1 MAKKDST
8 TKKTE
13 IGIATP
19 EPERS
24 AGPESVYNAQEKL
37 RMIIAFAYLGKR
49 AFMDGHLTNEGWH
62 QYFSEVDCPDGQYDL
77 DSLAEFAF
85 DGLLRMASEVWN
97 MLNDPKDVVEG
108 KVIDRTQAA
117 PGGGE

>member
-1 MAKKDST
+1 MAKKDSN
-8 TKKTE
+8 TKKSE

-19 EPERS
+19 EPGWS

-49 AFMDGHLTNEGWH
+49 AFMEGDLTNEGWNK
-62 QYFSEVDCPDGQYDL
+62 YFSEVDCPDGQYDL

-97 MLNDPKDVVEG
+97 MLNEPEDAVEG
-108 KVIDRTQAA
+108 KVIDRTQPA
-117 PGGGE
+117 PEGGE